1 MADESEFQP
10 TVPFAKLVGDL
21 TTEDLV
27 DGDEVVSIFALIKTK
42 DVDGTTAWEGRS
54 GGEPLSSEELLGAL
68 IGIADSIR
76 TNLASDWDW

>member
-1 MADESEFQP
+1 MADDSEMQP
-10 TVPFAKLVGDL
+10 TVPFSDLVGDL
-21 TTEDLV
+21 TTEGLV

-42 DVDGTTAWEGRS
+42 DLDGTTAWEGRS
-54 GGEPLSSEELLGAL
+54 GGEALSSEELLGAL